1 MMMSGS
7 PRAGWDNWN
16 VLALGMSIS
25 FEVECQQEVSAK
37 IALDMKRNI
46 EEI

>member
-7 PRAGWDNWN
+7 PRAVRCNWN
-16 VLALGMSIS
+16 ILALGKSIP
-25 FEVECQQEVSAK
+25 FEVESQLTVNAK
-37 IALDMKRNI
+37 IALDMKGNV

>member
-1 MMMSGS
+1 MIMSGS
-7 PRAGWDNWN
+7 LGAGWGNWN
-16 VLALGMSIS
+16 VLALGRSIS
-25 FEVECQQEVSAK
+25 LEVEFQPTVNVK